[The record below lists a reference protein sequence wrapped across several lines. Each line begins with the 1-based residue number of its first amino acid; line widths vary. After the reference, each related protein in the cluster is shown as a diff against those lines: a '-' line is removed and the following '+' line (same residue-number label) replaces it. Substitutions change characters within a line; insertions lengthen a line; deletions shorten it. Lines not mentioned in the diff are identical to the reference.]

1 MNQSIILDRDKTGE
15 NLRSLINE
23 STFTYEDIAEILKL
37 NSSRV
42 IYDWVNG
49 FKFPKID
56 HLIVLSRI
64 LSVSI
69 EDILVLNENV
79 F

>member
-1 MNQSIILDRDKTGE
+1 MNQTIKLDRDKTGE
-15 NLRSLINE
+15 NLRTLIIQ
-23 STFTYEDIAEILKL
+23 SPYTYEDIANELDL
-37 NSSRV
+37 NSARV

-56 HLIVLSRI
+56 HLIVLSHI
-64 LSVSI
+64 LKASI
-69 EDILVLNENV
+69 KDILVLNENV

>member
-1 MNQSIILDRDKTGE
+1 MNHVILDRNKTGE
-15 NLRSLINE
+15 RLRKLIV
-23 STFTYEDIAEILKL
+23 SSSYTYDDIANVL
-37 NSSRV
+37 NLQSSRV

-56 HLIVLSRI
+56 HLIVLSKI
-64 LSVSI
+64 LEVSI
-69 EDILVLNENV
+69 EDILVLNEDV